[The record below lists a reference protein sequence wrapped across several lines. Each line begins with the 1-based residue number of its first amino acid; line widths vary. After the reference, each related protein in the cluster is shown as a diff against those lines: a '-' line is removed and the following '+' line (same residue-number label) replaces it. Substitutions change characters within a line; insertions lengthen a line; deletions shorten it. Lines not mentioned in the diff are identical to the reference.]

1 MESTSVRWSVVAAAL
16 LVALGAL
23 AACASPEPTVA
34 PSDEGIDGVQTFGDL
49 TRDHTEDPVDYP
61 QTPPVGGDHDPRWL
75 DCTGTVY
82 DEQVPDEL
90 AVHALEHGAVW
101 LTYDDSVSGEDV
113 ASLSGRVDCQPYTF
127 LSPYPGQSAPI
138 MLTGWGVQLEVDSVD
153 DARIDEFLRT
163 YRQGPQT
170 PEPGATCEAG
180 EMSL

>member
-1 MESTSVRWSVVAAAL
+1 MELSVAPRPLL
-16 LVALGAL
+16 LVAASAL
-23 AACASPEPTVA
+23 VVLSGCAAPEPTVA
-34 PSDEGIDGVQTFGDL
+34 PSDEGIDGVQTYGDL
-49 TRDHTEDPVDYP
+49 TRDHTEDPVEYP

-82 DEQVPDEL
+82 DEAVPDEL

-101 LTYDDSVSGEDV
+101 VTYDESLDDDDV
-113 ASLSGRVDCQPYTF
+113 TALASRVEEQPYTF
-127 LSPYPGQSAPI
+127 LSPYPGQPQPV
-138 MLTGWGVQLEVDSVD
+138 MLTGWGVQLGVDSVD
-153 DARIDEFLRT
+153 DPRIDEFLSA